1 MHLKR
6 EYTQTTIGCLVN
18 WNEIKSLDTRE
29 SLEEIKKKPLLLW
42 THIAEEKDIAQKK
55 RNNIGHDFR

>member
-1 MHLKR
+1 
-6 EYTQTTIGCLVN
+6 VN